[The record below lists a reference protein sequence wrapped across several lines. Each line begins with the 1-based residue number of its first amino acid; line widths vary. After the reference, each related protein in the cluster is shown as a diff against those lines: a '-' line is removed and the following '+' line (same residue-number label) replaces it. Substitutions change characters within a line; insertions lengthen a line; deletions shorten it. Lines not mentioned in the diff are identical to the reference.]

1 MERPREK
8 VFAFTLNK
16 TVEGF
21 SFKQYKNTSLI
32 LHVNYK
38 KHNCFFLLI
47 MLFLGF
53 KVTVSFGYIRF
64 KE

>member
-1 MERPREK
+1 MERTREK

-16 TVEGF
+16 TVEDF

-38 KHNCFFLLI
+38 NTAVFSSSDYA
-47 MLFLGF
+47 FLGF
-53 KVTVSFGYIRF
+53 
-64 KE
+64 